1 MDIILGPLLLGIGLL
16 LKLLEHQI
24 TDAIHA
30 LAPNQQWTITNRD
43 YSTLD
48 WESSNSVSKPS
59 ESDLTNKVT
68 ALDAAEPAR
77 LMRVERDKRLAAC
90 DWRASSD
97 LTIDVEWRT
106 YRQELRDLPAS
117 STPRLDSNYD
127 LDLTSVTWP
136 TEYQLARN
144 NFFSCYYT
152 KSSRK

>member
-1 MDIILGPLLLGIGLL
+1 M
-16 LKLLEHQI
+16 KYQI
-24 TDAIHA
+24 VDAIQT

-48 WESSNSVSKPS
+48 WEAGNSISKPS
-59 ESDLTNKVT
+59 ESDLTNKIA

-97 LTIDVEWRT
+97 LTMSDAWKT
-106 YRQELRDLPAS
+106 YRQALRDLPAS
-117 STPRLDSNYD
+117 STPKLDSSYE

-136 TEYQLARN
+136 TEP
-144 NFFSCYYT
+144 S
-152 KSSRK
+152 